1 VSVHVDNDAS
11 DFFTVIEVGAAD
23 RIGLL
28 FDITRTLFELQLD
41 VHVAKVAT
49 YGGRVVDAFYVRDV
63 LGRRVEDAEHI
74 TEVHAALRA
83 RLTE

>member
-1 VSVHVDNDAS
+1 
-11 DFFTVIEVGAAD
+11 
-23 RIGLL
+23 
-28 FDITRTLFELQLD
+28 
-41 VHVAKVAT
+41 
-49 YGGRVVDAFYVRDV
+49 VVDAFYVRDV